1 MGRWKNSTSRICASS
16 RPGGWARRKR
26 SRAASPFSPAPRQAG
41 ATART
46 WWSTAASP
54 IAPIS
59 DRRGDTRG
67 TAMPDVKR
75 KVEVIRVNPQDWP
88 DGTPAWKAEDPELG
102 HDIIPAERYTS
113 EAFMKLE
120 WEDRKS
126 NSLKSS
132 HQCASRMTAS
142 D

>member
-88 DGTPAWKAEDPELG
+88 DGTPAWKAEDTELG
-102 HDIIPAERYTS
+102 NDINPAARYTN
-113 EAFMKLE
+113 AALMKREGGRGRTTRLT
-120 WEDRKS
+120 
-126 NSLKSS
+126 
-132 HQCASRMTAS
+132 TAPK
-142 D
+142 